1 MAEDKK
7 TENTA
12 DTVRLNGREVTREEF
27 QRQQEAAKN
36 QKGVD
41 LKEVSKDDFK
51 MRLKD

>member
-1 MAEDKK
+1 MAENEK
-7 TENTA
+7 TEST